1 MLNFKKDNFS
11 VSLFVAS
18 SLISLLLLG
27 ILFTFLRIILI
38 TPDDLGQDL
47 NQAGP
52 DPLNNGQQYK
62 NNL

>member
-52 DPLNNGQQYK
+52 DPLITVVP
-62 NNL
+62 